1 MLSFQLNMQIFLQV
15 MECFLY
21 LKNAFPS
28 HLLSL
33 YTRAE
38 AACPLPRQVAL
49 HLSGD
54 VTALCSHPHGEHQ
67 LWTL

>member
-1 MLSFQLNMQIFLQV
+1 

-28 HLLSL
+28 HSLSL

-54 VTALCSHPHGEHQ
+54 VTALRVPPRGEPQ
-67 LWTL
+67 L